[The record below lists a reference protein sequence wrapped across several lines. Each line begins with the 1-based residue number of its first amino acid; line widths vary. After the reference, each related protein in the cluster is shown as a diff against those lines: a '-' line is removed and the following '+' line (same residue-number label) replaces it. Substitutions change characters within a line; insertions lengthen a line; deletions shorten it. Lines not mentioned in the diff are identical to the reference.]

1 VGGLLIEDGFLI
13 LEKTHTGVGSNGR
26 ASNSFSGAQRF
37 YGMTMLQRERH
48 RYFIAANRDDP
59 NNQTSRG
66 ERRPKLPINQSH
78 CGSPTA
84 DLHGLLSSVSG
95 QRGREDGIE
104 SGSANN
110 GRGFCLNP
118 AELLCLPRELMSQR
132 LETLAAL
139 VLAEVKPVDWP
150 PSVSDSDDGLQRP
163 IYSGVVLVLWL
174 LKRRLVET
182 FAGALFLGNLLA
194 YQRCLKPTNL
204 GFKGRKA
211 RQHVLE
217 AQFEDTNSENWR
229 RGGESGASASTSIE
243 TVQMNRMLL
252 DFDPDMPFGCGGSDG
267 DLAQLGLVAGALREK
282 DEEGVEA
289 LGRDRRDADLPPL
302 MALRA
307 YPHCPGD
314 AGGSDETVAD
324 ISRGSHLATVYFT
337 IPADPSGRPPA
348 VLPSERALDEIKNAG
363 GSVKQLYP
371 TAVASTA
378 PSFLLQ
384 IYPAA
389 EDKSNG
395 DLRALEQLVAL
406 EEASLKQDHTQL
418 EADVASLAALE
429 STALEANKTLRQ
441 EAMKAVAEVGPG
453 RWGTR
458 IFSSA
463 KA

>member
-1 VGGLLIEDGFLI
+1 
-13 LEKTHTGVGSNGR
+13 
-26 ASNSFSGAQRF
+26 
-37 YGMTMLQRERH
+37 
-48 RYFIAANRDDP
+48 
-59 NNQTSRG
+59 
-66 ERRPKLPINQSH
+66 
-78 CGSPTA
+78 
-84 DLHGLLSSVSG
+84 
-95 QRGREDGIE
+95 
-104 SGSANN
+104 
-110 GRGFCLNP
+110 
-118 AELLCLPRELMSQR
+118 
-132 LETLAAL
+132 
-139 VLAEVKPVDWP
+139 
-150 PSVSDSDDGLQRP
+150 
-163 IYSGVVLVLWL
+163 
-174 LKRRLVET
+174 
-182 FAGALFLGNLLA
+182 
-194 YQRCLKPTNL
+194 
-204 GFKGRKA
+204 
-211 RQHVLE
+211 
-217 AQFEDTNSENWR
+217 
-229 RGGESGASASTSIE
+229 
-243 TVQMNRMLL
+243 MNRMLL

-441 EAMKAVAEVGPG
+441 EAMKAVAEVSPG

-458 IFSSA
+458 NFSSD